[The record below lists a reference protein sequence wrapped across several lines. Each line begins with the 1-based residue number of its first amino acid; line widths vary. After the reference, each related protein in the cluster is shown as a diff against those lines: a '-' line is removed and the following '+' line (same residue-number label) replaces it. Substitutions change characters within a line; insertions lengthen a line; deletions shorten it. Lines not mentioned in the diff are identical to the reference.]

1 MNRRLLIFLFLL
13 PALLRAQIPD
23 GVIHKIDSLNNLIQK
38 EKNDTLLIRHLFS
51 LDDIIYPFDSKKDE
65 EINKR
70 IDEICQKHF
79 KIKSTPDKL
88 KTALKKYRLKAMNNL
103 GIIYMMRNKN
113 EIAEYYYKESLAMA
127 NELGDRESQS
137 KTFVNLGIL
146 RYQAGDI
153 DRSIEYYDKGLK
165 VLEQTSNHDAVASIL
180 NNLAL
185 IYRENGDTAIAIEYY
200 NRSIELSRKVKSYS
214 RTATSLVGLADI
226 YNKRGEKKKVVSML
240 LESKALAKKTGD
252 IRNMV
257 AADMNLGNFFLEN
270 GRFSEAIPLFEEGL
284 ILSRSQQD
292 ERTYAL
298 VQSLQAELYYRLNQP
313 EMALLKADSAF
324 KTLMKYRLIKEAIEP
339 AKHLYQLHKKSNPLL
354 ALEMLEKYLELKDT
368 LEKESNQ
375 RAVIQRQYKIKYEKQ
390 FAADSIKSAEYKR
403 IQDAEVKQKEAEV
416 KQKETELIAKRKEQ
430 YLLFGGLVLII
441 IFSIFIFNRF
451 QITRKQK
458 NVIAIQKELVEE
470 KNKEIMDSINY
481 ARRLQEAILPPH
493 KLVKEYLPD
502 SFILYKPKDIVAG
515 DFYWMESVGNT
526 IFFAAADCTGH
537 GVPGALVSVVCSNA
551 LTKALMEEK
560 ITTPG
565 KMLDRTRDLVIEQ
578 FARSEQE
585 VKDGM
590 DISLCSLTTSPDPS
604 KDGERVKLQWAGANN
619 PLWII
624 RSGELLEA
632 KADKQPIGKYADNKP
647 FTNHNIEL
655 QKGDT
660 IYIFTDGYQDQF
672 GGDKGKKY
680 KASNLKTFLISIVH
694 EPAAKQRELLIQEF
708 ERWKGN
714 NEQIDDVCLI
724 GVRI

>member
-1 MNRRLLIFLFLL
+1 
-13 PALLRAQIPD
+13 
-23 GVIHKIDSLNNLIQK
+23 
-38 EKNDTLLIRHLFS
+38 
-51 LDDIIYPFDSKKDE
+51 
-65 EINKR
+65 
-70 IDEICQKHF
+70 
-79 KIKSTPDKL
+79 
-88 KTALKKYRLKAMNNL
+88 
-103 GIIYMMRNKN
+103 
-113 EIAEYYYKESLAMA
+113 
-127 NELGDRESQS
+127 
-137 KTFVNLGIL
+137 
-146 RYQAGDI
+146 
-153 DRSIEYYDKGLK
+153 
-165 VLEQTSNHDAVASIL
+165 
-180 NNLAL
+180 
-185 IYRENGDTAIAIEYY
+185 
-200 NRSIELSRKVKSYS
+200 
-214 RTATSLVGLADI
+214 
-226 YNKRGEKKKVVSML
+226 ML
-240 LESKALAKKTGD
+240 LESKDLAKKNGD

-257 AADMNLGNFFLEN
+257 AADMNLGNFYLED
-270 GRFSEAIPLFEEGL
+270 GRFLEAIPLLEEGL
-284 ILSRSQQD
+284 VLSKSQQD

-298 VQSLQAELYYRLNQP
+298 IQSLQCELYYRLNRP
-313 EMALLKADSAF
+313 EMAILKADSAF
-324 KTLMKYRLIKEAIEP
+324 KTLMKYRLIKEAMEP
-339 AKHLYQLHKKSNPLL
+339 AKHLYELHKKSNPLL

-430 YLLFGGLVLII
+430 YLLFGGLALII

-451 QITRKQK
+451 RITRKQK

-515 DFYWMESVGNT
+515 DFYWMESVGDT
-526 IFFAAADCTGH
+526 IYFAAADCTGH

-551 LTKALMEEK
+551 LTKTLLEDK

-565 KMLDRTRDLVIEQ
+565 KILDRTRELVIEQ

-590 DISLCSLTTSPDPS
+590 DISLVALAPIGA
-604 KDGERVKLQWAGANN
+604 DGQLSLQWAGANN

-624 RSGELLEA
+624 RNGEVLET
-632 KADKQPIGKYADNKP
+632 KADKQPIGKYTDSKP
-647 FTNHNIEL
+647 FTNQTIEL

-672 GGDKGKKY
+672 GGEKGKKY
-680 KASNLKTFLISIVH
+680 KAANLKMFLISIVH

-714 NEQIDDVCLI
+714 TEQIDDVCVI
-724 GVRI
+724 GVKL